1 MKVGRIA
8 ILGGGP
14 GGLYVARL
22 LKLAQPHAAVDVYER
37 GEPDKTFGFGVGLAP
52 RTQKNLGA
60 ADQSTFDDIARTA
73 YAHDMSLEVGPNS
86 VRLASDNLLAIGR
99 AELLQILQR
108 HAREAGVTL
117 HFGSRVQASDLT
129 AELIIGADGA
139 SSATR
144 DGIAAALGLDVTVGA
159 ALYLWCGTDFA
170 LPRAL
175 FAPAVTEHGTFV
187 THAYPYA
194 PDRSTFLIETDE
206 ASWRRAGFEATT
218 AATATMAIDASDEAS
233 LAYLSRAFE
242 KQLEGHRLI
251 GNRTRWLRF
260 RTIRCQRWH
269 HRNVLLLGDAAHTAH
284 YSIGSGTK
292 LAMEDAIAFAQSLAE
307 ASTLQQAFEL
317 YEARRRPAV
326 EHLQS
331 IAARSQDWWDS
342 FPDRLHLSVDQLMV
356 AYMTRAGKV
365 PLDRFAVKNAPVVAR
380 ALGELRGRPAPS
392 LEGVDLDAFALEGHV
407 LAAEAAA
414 DPGTERVAC
423 TFVGGWSKEADALL
437 DRLTSSAAKR
447 AARYWL
453 HGPSDRDRVLDRLD
467 FAERVKLRL
476 RPTKESAE
484 TAMTAVAT
492 VTAEA
497 PAAFRADL
505 AAALVS
511 RRVDDVSFTKDA

>member
-14 GGLYVARL
+14 GGLYAARL
-22 LKLAQPHAAVDVYER
+22 LKLAQPHATVDVYER

-99 AELLQILQR
+99 AELLHILQR

-117 HFGSRVQASDLT
+117 HFGSRVQASDLS
-129 AELIIGADGA
+129 ADLIIGADGA

-144 DGIAAALGLDVTVGA
+144 EGIAAALGTSVIVGA

-175 FAPAVTEHGTFV
+175 FAPAITEHGTFV

-206 ASWRRAGFEATT
+206 ASWCRAGFDATT
-218 AATATMAIDASDEAS
+218 AATATMPIDASDEVS
-233 LAYLSRAFE
+233 LAYLSRAFD

-307 ASTLQQAFEL
+307 ASTLQQAFER

-365 PLDRFAVKNAPVVAR
+365 TLDRFAVKNAPVVAR
-380 ALGELRGRPAPS
+380 ALGELRGEPPRS
-392 LEGVDLDAFALEGHV
+392 LEGVDPDALALEGHV
-407 LAAEAAA
+407 LATEVAGER
-414 DPGTERVAC
+414 GTERVAC
-423 TFVGGWSKEADALL
+423 TFVGGWSKDADALL
-437 DRLTSSAAKR
+437 ERLPSASAKLP
-447 AARYWL
+447 ARYWL
-453 HGPSDRDRVLDRLD
+453 HGPSDRERVLDRLD
-467 FAERVKLRL
+467 FAERLKLRL
-476 RPTKESAE
+476 RGAKE
-484 TAMTAVAT
+484 TRDIT
-492 VTAEA
+492 VIAEA
-497 PAAFRADL
+497 PAALRADL

-511 RRVDDVSFTKDA
+511 RRVDDVSFTKDARP

>member
-8 ILGGGP
+8 VLGGGP

-22 LKLAQPHAAVDVYER
+22 LKLAQPHATVDVYER

-108 HAREAGVTL
+108 HAREAGVQL
-117 HFGSRVQASDLT
+117 HYGSRVQASDL
-129 AELIIGADGA
+129 AADLILGADGA

-144 DGIAAALGLDVTVGA
+144 DGIAAALGLEVTVGA

-175 FAPAVTEHGTFV
+175 FAPAITEHGTFV

-206 ASWRRAGFEATT
+206 ASWRRAGFDATT
-218 AATATMAIDASDEAS
+218 AATAKMGVDASDEPS

-242 KQLEGHRLI
+242 TQLEGHRLI

-269 HRNVLLLGDAAHTAH
+269 HRNVVLLGDAAHTAH

-292 LAMEDAIAFAQSLAE
+292 LAMEDAIAFAQALAE

-317 YEARRRPAV
+317 YESRRRPAV

-365 PLDRFAVKNAPVVAR
+365 TLSRFAVKNAPVVAR
-380 ALGELRGRPAPS
+380 ALGELRGEPVPS
-392 LEGVDLDAFALEGHV
+392 LEGVDPDSLALEGHV
-407 LAAEAAA
+407 LAADAAGQS
-414 DPGTERVAC
+414 GTERVEC
-423 TFVGGWSKEADALL
+423 TFVGGWSRDANALL
-437 DRLTSSAAKR
+437 ERLTASSVKLP
-447 AARYWL
+447 ARYWL
-453 HGPSDRDRVLDRLD
+453 YGPGDRERVLDRLD

-476 RPTKESAE
+476 RGAHEI
-484 TAMTAVAT
+484 T

-511 RRVDDVSFTKDA
+511 HRVDDVSFTRDA